1 MNISQISS
9 SAPPAPVATERK
21 TGIDLPAASA
31 AKARTEGA
39 AGAVTAEDETEQN
52 QQQLPEAL
60 QRINTVLQIRAPGL
74 EFSVDD
80 DSARAIVKVIDT
92 NTNEV
97 IRQMPSKEALEI
109 AKALEHLDSLLIR
122 DKA

>member
-1 MNISQISS
+1 MNISHISS
-9 SAPPAPVATERK
+9 TVPPAPAAPERK
-21 TGIDLPAASA
+21 TAIEPQAASVA
-31 AKARTEGA
+31 TARSEGA
-39 AGAVTAEDETEQN
+39 DAVKDKSEQN
-52 QQQLPEAL
+52 QLPEAL
-60 QRINTVLQIRAPGL
+60 KRINTVLQVRAPGL

-109 AKALEHLDSLLIR
+109 AKALERLDSLLIR

>member
-9 SAPPAPVATERK
+9 SSAAPAAASVERK
-21 TGIDLPAASA
+21 VAIEPQAP
-31 AKARTEGA
+31 KATTRSGGA
-39 AGAVTAEDETEQN
+39 DAVKDESEQN

-60 QRINTVLQIRAPGL
+60 KRINTVLQVRAPGL

-80 DSARAIVKVIDT
+80 DSARTVVKVIDT
-92 NTNEV
+92 NTNEL

-109 AKALEHLDSLLIR
+109 AKALERLDSLLIR

>member
-9 SAPPAPVATERK
+9 SSAAPSAASVERK
-21 TGIDLPAASA
+21 AAIEPQA
-31 AKARTEGA
+31 PKATTRSGGA
-39 AGAVTAEDETEQN
+39 DAVTDESEQN

-60 QRINTVLQIRAPGL
+60 KRINTVLQVRAPGL

-80 DSARAIVKVIDT
+80 DSARTVVKVIDT
-92 NTNEV
+92 NTNEL

-109 AKALEHLDSLLIR
+109 AKALERLDSLLIR

>member
-1 MNISQISS
+1 MNISHIGS
-9 SAPPAPVATERK
+9 SAPPP
-21 TGIDLPAASA
+21 PAAAERTTGADLQAAGA
-31 AKARTEGA
+31 AKARTDGA
-39 AGAVTAEDETEQN
+39 DAVKDHPEQN
-52 QQQLPEAL
+52 QQQHLPEAL
-60 QRINTVLQIRAPGL
+60 ERINTVLQIRAPGL

-109 AKALEHLDSLLIR
+109 AKALERLDSLLIR

>member
-9 SAPPAPVATERK
+9 SAAPAAATAERK
-21 TGIDLPAASA
+21 AAIEPQAPKATARSGGADSVKETSA
-31 AKARTEGA
+31 E
-39 AGAVTAEDETEQN
+39 E

-60 QRINTVLQIRAPGL
+60 KRINTVLQVRAPGL

-109 AKALEHLDSLLIR
+109 AKALERLDSLLIR

>member
-1 MNISQISS
+1 MNISQIHSTAS
-9 SAPPAPVATERK
+9 PAPAAPERK
-21 TGIDLPAASA
+21 AIEPQAPSLAT
-31 AKARTEGA
+31 ARSDGA
-39 AGAVTAEDETEQN
+39 DAVKDQSEQN
-52 QQQLPEAL
+52 QHQLPEAL
-60 QRINTVLQIRAPGL
+60 KRINTVLQIRAPGL

-109 AKALEHLDSLLIR
+109 AKALERLDSLLIR

>member
-9 SAPPAPVATERK
+9 SASPPAAVERK
-21 TGIDLPAASA
+21 PGIDPQAASV
-31 AKARTEGA
+31 AKARSEGVD
-39 AGAVTAEDETEQN
+39 AVKDQSVQE

-60 QRINTVLQIRAPGL
+60 KRINTVLQVRAPGL
-74 EFSVDD
+74 EFSIDE
-80 DSARAIVKVIDT
+80 DSARSIVKVVDT
-92 NTNEV
+92 DTNEV

-109 AKALEHLDSLLIR
+109 SKALEHLDSLLIR

>member
-9 SAPPAPVATERK
+9 SAPPASAAAERK
-21 TGIDLPAASA
+21 NSVEAPPAKATAPAADA
-31 AKARTEGA
+31 D
-39 AGAVTAEDETEQN
+39 AVKDESSQEA
-52 QQQLPEAL
+52 QQLPEAL
-60 QRINTVLQIRAPGL
+60 KRINTVLQVRAPGL
-74 EFSVDD
+74 EFSIDD

-109 AKALEHLDSLLIR
+109 SKALERLDSMLIR

>member
-1 MNISQISS
+1 MNISQINS
-9 SAPPAPVATERK
+9 SAPPENAMVERK
-21 TGIDLPAASA
+21 TGIDLQAASMT
-31 AKARTEGA
+31 KARSEGVNVVRDQS
-39 AGAVTAEDETEQN
+39 GQE

-60 QRINTVLQIRAPGL
+60 KRINAVLQIRAPGL

-80 DSARAIVKVIDT
+80 DSARSIVKVIDT

-109 AKALEHLDSLLIR
+109 AKALENLDGLLIR

>member
-1 MNISQISS
+1 MNISQINNNASPAPAALERKS
-9 SAPPAPVATERK
+9 SADLQAAKVAT
-21 TGIDLPAASA
+21 AA
-31 AKARTEGA
+31 TEGA
-39 AGAVTAEDETEQN
+39 DAVKDQPEQD

-60 QRINTVLQIRAPGL
+60 KRINTVLQIRAPGL

>member
-9 SAPPAPVATERK
+9 SAPPTSVVERK
-21 TGIDLPAASA
+21 SGIDPQAASA
-31 AKARTEGA
+31 AKARNEGVA
-39 AGAVTAEDETEQN
+39 FVKDQHEQEL
-52 QQQLPEAL
+52 QQLPEAL
-60 QRINTVLQIRAPGL
+60 KRINTVLQVRAPGL

>member
-1 MNISQISS
+1 MNISHISS
-9 SAPPAPVATERK
+9 SAPPAPAAPERK
-21 TGIDLPAASA
+21 AIEPQAPNAAARADGADAVKDSA
-31 AKARTEGA
+31 
-39 AGAVTAEDETEQN
+39 EQDK
-52 QQQLPEAL
+52 QQLPEAL
-60 QRINTVLQIRAPGL
+60 KRINTVLQIRAPGL

-109 AKALEHLDSLLIR
+109 AKALERLDSLLIR
-122 DKA
+122 DQA

>member
-9 SAPPAPVATERK
+9 STAVAAERNVIIDTPAPKAT
-21 TGIDLPAASA
+21 
-31 AKARTEGA
+31 ARSGA
-39 AGAVTAEDETEQN
+39 ADAVKETSAQE
-52 QQQLPEAL
+52 QQLLPDAL
-60 QRINTVLQIRAPGL
+60 KRINNVLQVRAPGL

>member
-9 SAPPAPVATERK
+9 APPAPGAVAAERK
-21 TGIDLPAASA
+21 SA
-31 AKARTEGA
+31 IEPQVLKAVAKSDGA
-39 AGAVTAEDETEQN
+39 NAVNDTSAQE

-60 QRINTVLQIRAPGL
+60 KRINTVLQVRAPGL

-109 AKALEHLDSLLIR
+109 AKALERLDSLLIR